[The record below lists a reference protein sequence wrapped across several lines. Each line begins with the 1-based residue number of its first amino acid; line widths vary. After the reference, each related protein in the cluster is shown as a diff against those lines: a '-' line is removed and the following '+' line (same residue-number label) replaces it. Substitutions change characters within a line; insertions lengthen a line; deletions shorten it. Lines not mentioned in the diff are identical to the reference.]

1 MSIASSL
8 RYSAIA
14 LFAACLLGSTSAFA
28 TVLYTNGDFPN
39 NATVQGWDVT
49 HGNVAASTFDL
60 TSNSILTGADIGL
73 WAFPQGDALNSIDW
87 SIASLPDGT
96 GTTYASGTAT
106 ITNSI
111 DFGLNNHG
119 FDLLWDTFALP
130 NVALASGTYWLI
142 LQNGSVS
149 GGDRIY
155 WDQGGGASNSWIS
168 AGYLDPATNCGFSF
182 NTNGSCGLSFD
193 IMGTANVP
201 EPLTL
206 SLFGAGLVGAVAMRR
221 RKTKKA

>member
-1 MSIASSL
+1 MGIASVL
-8 RYSAIA
+8 RYSAAA
-14 LFAACLLGSTSAFA
+14 LFAACLLGSTSAGA

-49 HGNVAASTFDL
+49 HGLVVASTFDL
-60 TSNSILTGADIGL
+60 ASNATLTGADIGL
-73 WAFPQGDALNSIDW
+73 WAFPQGDTLNSIDW

-106 ITNSI
+106 ITNAI

-119 FDLLWDTFALP
+119 FDLLLDTFALP
-130 NVALASGTYWLI
+130 NVDLASGTYWLI

-149 GGDRIY
+149 GGDHIY
-155 WDQGGGASNSWIS
+155 WDQGGGLSSLWEN
-168 AGYLDPATNCGFSF
+168 GNFLGPDTNCGFSA

-193 IMGTANVP
+193 ITGTNVP

-206 SLFGAGLVGAVAMRR
+206 SLFGAGIAGTAAMRR
-221 RKTKKA
+221 RKKKSA